1 MGWRSKPK
9 TARQLSAVGWK
20 NVIPAR
26 RHVGIA
32 RRNVEE
38 MKIVMTRLNRTRP
51 LRPLNAS

>member
-9 TARQLSAVGWK
+9 TTRQLSAVGWK

-26 RHVGIA
+26 RHFGIA